1 MEELY
6 NLGISNN
13 TIKSMIELVPNI
25 KDMSINDVREK
36 EILLKNIGCN
46 REQVV
51 NIISSNAMFLDR
63 TNGELERLMDKL
75 NNLGFTSLNILFD
88 SNPYILNL
96 EPFVIDNYIAV
107 RLNKGELFG
116 DIIDEIESNTYLFND
131 M

>member
-63 TNGELERLMDKL
+63 TNGELERLIDKL

-96 EPFVIDNYIAV
+96 EPFEIDNYIAV
-107 RLNKGELFG
+107 RLTKGELFG

>member
-63 TNGELERLMDKL
+63 TNGELERLIDKL

-96 EPFVIDNYIAV
+96 EPFEIDNYIAV